1 MISLGISLAL
11 LTAVITSL
19 LDVLSKKTVQTIN
32 EYVVAFSLRFYTLF
46 FLLPFFLFIDIPPI
60 NNKFWLALLISGLL
74 NLITSILYMK
84 ALKAS
89 DISLSVPLVTFTPL
103 FLLVTSPFL
112 VGEIP
117 TFWGMIGVFSI
128 VIGSYVLNLKSKKTG
143 IFAPFKALFHEK
155 GSKMMLCVAFLWS
168 ISSNFDKIGVKNSSP
183 LFWSFMVNL
192 FIVLVLFPLVLIKA
206 RTDFSQFN
214 IHWKKLVPFG
224 FLNASAV
231 FFQMTAVSLTLVTYV
246 ISVKRLSVV
255 FSVLFGYLIFKEQG
269 IKERLLGSLLMVAG
283 VVIIAL
289 S

>member
-1 MISLGISLAL
+1 MISLGIIFAFF
-11 LTAVITSL
+11 TAIITSL
-19 LDVLSKKTVQTIN
+19 IDVWSKKTLKVMN
-32 EYVVAFSLRFYTLF
+32 EYVVAFSLRFYSLF
-46 FLLPFFLFIDIPPI
+46 FLLPFFFYLDIPPI
-60 NNKFWLALLISGLL
+60 NSKFWLALLVSGLL

-84 ALKAS
+84 GLKAS

-112 VGEIP
+112 LGEIP
-117 TFWGMIGVFSI
+117 TLWGMIGVFSI
-128 VIGSYVLNLKSKKTG
+128 IIGSYFLNLKSKNSG

-168 ISSNFDKIGVKNSSP
+168 ISSNFDKIGVQNSSP

-192 FIVLVLFPLVLIKA
+192 FIVLTIFPLVLMRAKA
-206 RTDFSQFN
+206 DFSQFN
-214 IHWKKLVPFG
+214 IHWKKLLPFG

-255 FSVLFGYLIFKEQG
+255 FSVLFGYFIFKEQG
-269 IKERLLGSLLMVAG
+269 IKERLLGSILMVVG